1 MFSREVGGDPADFNF
16 DLDGDADDTDV
27 DDDKLL
33 ADGLENGCGV
43 SDIDIWQ
50 GTDSSLSNACLNQR
64 VQEMTSI
71 TQNAQEPD
79 RWKTV

>member
-43 SDIDIWQ
+43 SDI
-50 GTDSSLSNACLNQR
+50 GR
-64 VQEMTSI
+64 VLIRVFLMRVLIKECK
-71 TQNAQEPD
+71 
-79 RWKTV
+79 R